1 MDIFKRTMSFVC
13 EFVDDLCVSRTL
25 NKQIND
31 NFNKA
36 RFWHLALA
44 VGVLALFLIALNFF
58 GFDEPQVY
66 PQIQRDIFLSLN
78 ALWQNAPAIAHNLTQ
93 LGDASVVFALLLC
106 FALIAPKLWEALIA
120 ASLLSVVLTPFLKA
134 FYAMPRPARAF
145 GENAF
150 NIIGEKLMGVNSF
163 PSGHTTTIF
172 TTICVLLFAFMP
184 RTLKWRLPFV
194 ISLVLLGVLVGL
206 SRVGVGAH
214 YPLDVLAGSLLG
226 CVCGLFGVLVAGK
239 TRLFA
244 WLNSRYGLLVFAL
257 MSALGVVM
265 MLKHIN
271 KFNLF
276 IFYPALLCAFVCLF
290 ATLRAYFA
298 TNLNSKNEANPIAFI
313 FIISALWIVFFH
325 FPLLEFLRS
334 NLEFNSFSGALLFA
348 SLVLFCFALT
358 LLLPLLLALISFKLT
373 KIYFVLFTLTN
384 ALAVYFVSTYG
395 VFLDKTMMGNL
406 FNTNPAE
413 AGEFLSLKMAL
424 WIVVLGIVP
433 ACFLFALK
441 LAKPARKTLAK
452 LSTLSLLTLILLAFI
467 NFSNLLWIDKHSKQ
481 LGALVMPYSYLIN
494 SARFVGGE
502 LAKNKREILLP
513 DASIANDKK
522 AVVVLVI
529 GESARLKNF
538 SLYGYERE
546 TNPLLSK
553 VQGLR
558 HFYAKSSTTYT
569 SASVKNMLSHK
580 DTSALYEILPNYL
593 SRAGVSVVW
602 RSANWGEPPLH
613 LPSENV
619 LRYSELSQKY
629 PKLDDNYESA
639 LIANLSEEIKK
650 ANSPKVLIILHTST
664 SHGPTYYKKYPP
676 EFEKFTPV
684 CKSVEPKGCSQDEII
699 NAYDNTIL
707 YTDFL
712 LNSII
717 KELQGLDGFQSS
729 LIYVSDHGESLG
741 ENGVYMHGIPLAFA
755 PKEQYEIPFLVW
767 SSEANKIK
775 NLQELSHFYVF
786 HSVLAFLGVK
796 SEVFDEN
803 LNLFK

>member
-1 MDIFKRTMSFVC
+1 M
-13 EFVDDLCVSRTL
+13 
-25 NKQIND
+25 
-31 NFNKA
+31 
-36 RFWHLALA
+36 
-44 VGVLALFLIALNFF
+44 
-58 GFDEPQVY
+58 
-66 PQIQRDIFLSLN
+66 
-78 ALWQNAPAIAHNLTQ
+78 
-93 LGDASVVFALLLC
+93 
-106 FALIAPKLWEALIA
+106 
-120 ASLLSVVLTPFLKA
+120 
-134 FYAMPRPARAF
+134 
-145 GENAF
+145 
-150 NIIGEKLMGVNSF
+150 
-163 PSGHTTTIF
+163 
-172 TTICVLLFAFMP
+172 
-184 RTLKWRLPFV
+184 
-194 ISLVLLGVLVGL
+194 
-206 SRVGVGAH
+206 
-214 YPLDVLAGSLLG
+214 
-226 CVCGLFGVLVAGK
+226 
-239 TRLFA
+239 
-244 WLNSRYGLLVFAL
+244 
-257 MSALGVVM
+257 
-265 MLKHIN
+265 
-271 KFNLF
+271 
-276 IFYPALLCAFVCLF
+276 
-290 ATLRAYFA
+290 
-298 TNLNSKNEANPIAFI
+298 
-313 FIISALWIVFFH
+313 
-325 FPLLEFLRS
+325 
-334 NLEFNSFSGALLFA
+334 
-348 SLVLFCFALT
+348 
-358 LLLPLLLALISFKLT
+358 
-373 KIYFVLFTLTN
+373 
-384 ALAVYFVSTYG
+384 
-395 VFLDKTMMGNL
+395 
-406 FNTNPAE
+406 
-413 AGEFLSLKMAL
+413 
-424 WIVVLGIVP
+424 
-433 ACFLFALK
+433 
-441 LAKPARKTLAK
+441 
-452 LSTLSLLTLILLAFI
+452 
-467 NFSNLLWIDKHSKQ
+467 
-481 LGALVMPYSYLIN
+481 
-494 SARFVGGE
+494 RFVGGE

-629 PKLDDNYESA
+629 PKLDDSYESA

-712 LNSII
+712 LDSII
-717 KELQGLDGFQSS
+717 KELQGLDGFESS

-767 SSEANKIK
+767 SSRPNAIK
-775 NLQELSHFYVF
+775 DLQELSHFYVF